1 MKLNPTEVLRDYR
14 GNPIRMGDAD
24 MTLRDA
30 VTTAL
35 NALDPQRLL
44 TAEKLNKAFQISVKM
59 HSAKDTVNLT
69 VDDMAFIKERAAL
82 VYNAL
87 VFGRLSQMFEGG
99 GDDQIEAE

>member
-14 GNPIRMGDAD
+14 GNPIKMGEND

-30 VTTAL
+30 ITTAV
-35 NALDPQRLL
+35 NALDGQRPM
-44 TAEKLNKAFQISVKM
+44 TAEKLNKAFQISVKL

-87 VFGRLSQMFEGG
+87 VFGRLSQLFEGG
-99 GDDQIEAE
+99 SEEAE